1 MDSGISYLELDTVP
15 DAMHGNHVNGATVA
29 LRLEGGQAV
38 GDKLA
43 RDRPIAIAPG
53 FRLQWE
59 EAQDAHVLLYPE
71 GMVRLGSSAGAILSR
86 CDGERTLTDV
96 LDSLKEA
103 FPGADLEADVVEFL
117 EIALDK
123 GWIALSRH

>member
-1 MDSGISYLELDTVP
+1 MSDE
-15 DAMHGNHVNGATVA
+15 
-29 LRLEGGQAV
+29 
-38 GDKLA
+38 LA

-71 GMVRLGSSAGAILSR
+71 GMVRLSKSAGAILSR
-86 CDGERTLTDV
+86 CDGERTLTGV
-96 LDSLKEA
+96 LDSLGEA
-103 FPGADLEADVVEFL
+103 FPGADLDADVIEFL

-123 GWIALSRH
+123 GWIALARH

>member
-1 MDSGISYLELDTVP
+1 MSDE
-15 DAMHGNHVNGATVA
+15 
-29 LRLEGGQAV
+29 
-38 GDKLA
+38 LA

-71 GMVRLGSSAGAILSR
+71 GMVRLSKSAGAILSR

-96 LDSLKEA
+96 LDSLGEA
-103 FPGADLEADVVEFL
+103 FPGADLDADVIEFL

-123 GWIALSRH
+123 GWIALARH